1 MSDVSTGD
9 DSADNDQD
17 EIWTPPSVISENE
30 TKQLETTNNELVKKL
45 KNLEETYAEEGQ
57 AKYEA
62 ERRADIAEK
71 KLEALQD
78 RLERETEDDENLS
91 DRLGQHLED
100 SNERIKTLQT
110 KLEETESNHQQLIDK
125 HHLETKEKC
134 LLSKKVIEQEEEYD
148 AIIKKLVLELNETKT
163 KLQNLPDKY
172 QELQRELSK
181 ELYEQRSEYDF
192 ELRKAKTE
200 AVEANNQVKTVRDFY
215 RREIEENRQ
224 LQKVISI
231 MTEELEIGKKKLSEK
246 DVEIDKYLNDF
257 HSIFE
262 RHKRDSEYPTDQDD
276 LQETSHM
283 MSSEVNRDILQY
295 VGEKVISNSVLQKYP
310 DVKLKRKSDKLVL
323 VCSSQEMMNGVQ
335 HFLNDMITFAGDT
348 LSWSLEHTN
357 NETQS
362 DSDSSDASNQTMV
375 TFEMSSDDYGKFQ
388 FFCKDDV
395 LQHASYDGTN
405 LKLKLKLPAERQ
417 KYEEIIISHLQQLL
431 LLEHVTV
438 HYVEPLQ
445 QDVTKGV
452 IAEEFPSIY
461 CQLNNNVIQLF
472 GDELSILQRAKQR
485 LEMIL
490 NINQQFPKERK
501 DNDIP
506 DLDNID
512 VFKSKEIDYISPNHF
527 ASRSF
532 SMNDVRYDDEISANW
547 VFTTAEGISVKVYL
561 GSILNLEVECIV
573 KANNEKMSFRYGNS
587 APIYEATRK
596 QYTVECENN
605 IRRYGTLQVGTCV
618 SSSSNNLY
626 YKYVIHTAEPRWHDY
641 NENEKQKCA
650 LDLKQCIVCCLVEAD
665 RLRMKSIALPF
676 VSTGISAVPKDMC
689 AKEYCKAIEEYSRI
703 RKNTSSLIEIYF
715 IDKNHTLVSFI
726 KQEFAKAFKK
736 SGQRYVSKQEAGRQ
750 NVKPYSKSTNV
761 RAAQLRVRT
770 GMESEN
776 SEVCCIC
783 WNKMMQPKKLQC
795 GHLFCSVCIDHHF
808 KHAPTCPQC
817 GGIQGILTGIQPP
830 GRMETNIKSSSLCGF
845 PGTNTIEIVYVIPSG
860 IQGAEH
866 PNPGR
871 RFEGITRRAYLPN
884 NTKGQLVAKL
894 LQIAFDR
901 QLVFT
906 IGTSRTTGKTGVV
919 IWNDISHKTNPEPN
933 ATFGFP
939 DDTYFDRVLDDLGF
953 KGVTEKDIEP

>member
-30 TKQLETTNNELVKKL
+30 TKQQEATNDELAKKL
-45 KNLEETYAEEGQ
+45 QNLEATYAEERQ
-57 AKYEA
+57 ARYEA

-78 RLERETEDDENLS
+78 RLERETEDNEKLS

-100 SNERIKTLQT
+100 SNERIRTLQT

-172 QELQRELSK
+172 QVTKVSWKKDYWELSK
-181 ELYEQRSEYDF
+181 ELCEQRSEYDF

-215 RREIEENRQ
+215 RRKIEENRQ
-224 LQKVISI
+224 LQKVKSI
-231 MTEELEIGKKKLSEK
+231 MTEESEIGKKKLSEK

-262 RHKRDSEYPTDQDD
+262 RHNRDSEYPTDQDD

-323 VCSSQEMMNGVQ
+323 VCSSQEMVNSVQ

-375 TFEMSSDDYGKFQ
+375 TFEMSSDDYGKLQ

-405 LKLKLKLPAERQ
+405 LKLKLELPAERQ

-461 CQLNNNVIQLF
+461 CQINNNVIHLF

-485 LEMIL
+485 LEMIM
-490 NINQQFPKERK
+490 NINQQLLKERK

-506 DLDNID
+506 DSDNIG
-512 VFKSKEIDYISPNHF
+512 VFRSKEIGHLPPNHF

-532 SMNDVRYDDEISANW
+532 SMNDVRYDDGISANC

-561 GSILNLEVECIV
+561 GSILNLDVECIV

-587 APIYEATRK
+587 APIYEAARK
-596 QYTVECENN
+596 EYTVECENN
-605 IRRYGTLQVGTCV
+605 IRRYVTLQVGTCV

-665 RLRMKSIALPF
+665 RLRVKTIALPF
-676 VSTGISAVPKDMC
+676 VSTGISAVPKDVC

-703 RKNTSSLIEIYF
+703 RKNTSNLIEIHF
-715 IDKNHTLVSFI
+715 IDKNHTLVSLI
-726 KQEFAKAFKK
+726 KQEFAKAFNK
-736 SGQRYVSKQEAGRQ
+736 SGQRCVSKLEAGRQ

-761 RAAQLRVRT
+761 REAQLRVRT
-770 GMESEN
+770 GMDSGN
-776 SEVCCIC
+776 SE
-783 WNKMMQPKKLQC
+783 
-795 GHLFCSVCIDHHF
+795 
-808 KHAPTCPQC
+808 
-817 GGIQGILTGIQPP
+817 
-830 GRMETNIKSSSLCGF
+830 
-845 PGTNTIEIVYVIPSG
+845 
-860 IQGAEH
+860 AEH

-901 QLVFT
+901 RLVFT
-906 IGTSRTTGKTGVV
+906 FGTSRTTGKTGVV
-919 IWNDISHKTNPEPN
+919 IWNDISHKTNPGPN

-939 DDTYFDRVLDDLGF
+939 DDIYFDRVLIDLGF